1 MFEESPKGFHLDR
14 TGTCLICGESTS
26 NEKSWFDKYGLKC
39 MICQKAINE
48 KIIPAAIVKS
58 KENWYSKYDLELY
71 FNIKGALLTKK
82 VHSQLF
88 LIKDNKDVLPPK
100 KLLKSRITKIIKDGE
115 EYFTQEHWYEFF
127 DHKLLNR
134 LKKYKIMHYWGES
147 FAHPVQG
154 GRLLFK
160 EIYPLFS
167 YNGKQVI
174 LLWELLPAN
183 RNSSNFS
190 CPI

>member
-1 MFEESPKGFHLDR
+1 M
-14 TGTCLICGESTS
+14 
-26 NEKSWFDKYGLKC
+26 
-39 MICQKAINE
+39 
-48 KIIPAAIVKS
+48 
-58 KENWYSKYDLELY
+58 
-71 FNIKGALLTKK
+71 
-82 VHSQLF
+82 HSQLF

-167 YNGKQVI
+167 YNGK
-174 LLWELLPAN
+174 
-183 RNSSNFS
+183 
-190 CPI
+190 